1 MGELRAVLVVDDE
14 GTVRRACERI
24 LREEGIRVV
33 CVTRGEEAI
42 AALPELAPDAV
53 VLDLKMPGI
62 GGIETLRRVRA
73 ESPGLPVV
81 VITGYATLDTQRECM
96 ALGAAAWLPKPFGPD
111 DLLGALR
118 AAVKE

>member
-1 MGELRAVLVVDDE
+1 
-14 GTVRRACERI
+14 
-24 LREEGIRVV
+24 
-33 CVTRGEEAI
+33 
-42 AALPELAPDAV
+42 
-53 VLDLKMPGI
+53 
-62 GGIETLRRVRA
+62 
-73 ESPGLPVV
+73 VV